1 MPWKLKYE
9 KDDDMVALDFETKNQ
24 LDDYIKSNILS
35 KNFDAVINYKNA
47 GICAEKAFYTPDH
60 FIPLLYMLGS
70 CDLADNIKAF
80 NDKCLMGAMSMTGYI
95 TQ

>member
-1 MPWKLKYE
+1 MNKAIKTNNGDNNINPIVE
-9 KDDDMVALDFETKNQ
+9 N
-24 LDDYIKSNILS
+24 IKSNILS

-47 GICAEKAFYTPDH
+47 GSCAEKAFYTPDH

-70 CDLADNIKAF
+70 CDLADNIKTF